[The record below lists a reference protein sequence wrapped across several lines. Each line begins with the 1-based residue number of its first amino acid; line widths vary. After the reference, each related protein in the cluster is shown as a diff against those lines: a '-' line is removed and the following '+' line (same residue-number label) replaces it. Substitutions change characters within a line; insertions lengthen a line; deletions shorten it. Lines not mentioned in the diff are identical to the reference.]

1 MNEDANM
8 KTTSALPE
16 PTRLTW
22 KMKVLL
28 LCVCIITAQGAFIGW
43 YYVQGHTSSKEA
55 LALKSSLKSAQQRVK
70 LNEKEI
76 EQLQLKVVE
85 KEVKLTEMQQKE
97 RYLQS
102 TLDKQR
108 ELEFSLRT
116 EIQGLLDTQTSSTR
130 EADDLRYSLKKLKR
144 NYQRDLANQLKKEK
158 EEVRRLRVQLKGE
171 LASVESR
178 HRQLNEKI
186 ADVDEWEKQK
196 EGFEQKYT
204 DSAQQAEKERRIDEL
219 MSQFNQLQ
227 VDLSTV
233 NECDKDYLY
242 RYNEA
247 KSVLNHIRTFIQ
259 QHKMNQEYYFF
270 VISND
275 TSMSAQNR
283 ILCLQG

>member
-1 MNEDANM
+1 MNEDVNM
-8 KTTSALPE
+8 KSTEASSK
-16 PTRLTW
+16 PTQLTW

-43 YYVQGHTSSKEA
+43 HVVQGYTPSKDV
-55 LALKSSLKSAQQRVK
+55 LALKSSLKSAQEQVDF
-70 LNEKEI
+70 NEKEI
-76 EQLQLKVVE
+76 EKLQLRVVE
-85 KEVKLTEMQQKE
+85 TEAKLVEVQQKKLH
-97 RYLQS
+97 LQS
-102 TLDKQR
+102 MLDKQR

-130 EADDLRYSLKKLKR
+130 EADDLRDSLNKLKR

-158 EEVRRLRVQLKGE
+158 AKVRQLQVQLKGE
-171 LASVESR
+171 LASAKIR
-178 HRQLNEKI
+178 HHQLNEKI
-186 ADVDEWEKQK
+186 AEVDEWEKQK
-196 EGFEQKYT
+196 AGFEKKYT

-219 MSQFNQLQ
+219 MSKFNQLQ

-259 QHKMNQEYYFF
+259 QHEMNQEYYFF

-275 TSMSAQNR
+275 TSISAQNR
-283 ILCLQG
+283 TLCVES

>member
-28 LCVCIITAQGAFIGW
+28 LCVCIITVQGAFIGW
-43 YYVQGHTSSKEA
+43 HYVQGYTSSKEA

-76 EQLQLKVVE
+76 EQLQLKVVG

-102 TLDKQR
+102 ALDKQR

-116 EIQGLLDTQTSSTR
+116 AIQGLLDTQTSSTR
-130 EADDLRYSLKKLKR
+130 EADDLRYSLKQLKR

-178 HRQLNEKI
+178 HRQLNERI

-283 ILCLQG
+283 TLCLQG